1 MSNIHDVVAI
11 IFAINEVI
19 ESVTRQHEIFVMS
32 DVLITWKRGVGG
44 IGSAEDEYEFFNCLH
59 QIMLGRGG

>member
-19 ESVTRQHEIFVMS
+19 ESVTPQPEIFVMS

-44 IGSAEDEYEFFNCLH
+44 IGSAEEECEIFNSLH
-59 QIMLGRGG
+59 QIMLGKGG

>member
-1 MSNIHDVVAI
+1 MSNAVACD
-11 IFAINEVI
+11 
-19 ESVTRQHEIFVMS
+19 EIFVMS

-44 IGSAEDEYEFFNCLH
+44 IGSAEDECEFFNSLH